1 MGLPKGRFAINRTKR
16 QNVHKKILTKGLLM
30 LTRPKSASIFFYRF
44 IKPTLLSTLKLTS
57 YFTYRRQLAKLFLRR
72 GTKFFSLPVTFRF
85 IQLRLGYRMLK
96 NRKAI
101 RKNRKTVKKD
111 SKLKAKK
118 GSELKVTKKSELK
131 AKKGSELKVTK
142 KSELKATKRSELK
155 VTKKSELKVTKRLK
169 LKSTKRPELKA
180 TKRPELK
187 ATKRSELKGR
197 MYFKIKSKLNKTL
210 KLNSLLIVQKKT
222 SLKKNSD

>member
-1 MGLPKGRFAINRTKR
+1 MGLPKGLFAINRTKR

-101 RKNRKTVKKD
+101 RKNRKTVRKD

-142 KSELKATKRSELK
+142 KSELK
-155 VTKKSELKVTKRLK
+155 V
-169 LKSTKRPELKA
+169 

-210 KLNSLLIVQKKT
+210 KLNSLLTVQKKT

>member
-57 YFTYRRQLAKLFLRR
+57 YFTYRRQLAKLFL
-72 GTKFFSLPVTFRF
+72 PVTFRF

-101 RKNRKTVKKD
+101 RKNRKTVRKD

-142 KSELKATKRSELK
+142 KSELKAK
-155 VTKKSELKVTKRLK
+155 
-169 LKSTKRPELKA
+169 
-180 TKRPELK
+180 
-187 ATKRSELKGR
+187 
-197 MYFKIKSKLNKTL
+197 
-210 KLNSLLIVQKKT
+210 
-222 SLKKNSD
+222 